1 VTGGVMAG
9 FMRRLQELARS
20 PQGRRAVDEARRMAR
35 DPRRRRRVDHLRR
48 PLVGGRG
55 AKSRH

>member
-1 VTGGVMAG
+1 MAG

-20 PQGRRAVDEARRMAR
+20 PQGRRAVDEARRIAR
-35 DPRRRRRVDHLRR
+35 DPRRRRQLDHLRR
-48 PLVGGRG
+48 PVLGVRG